1 MVTNKKKTF
10 KKLLPWLI
18 GTLSVIVVAVI
29 VVVAVFTG
37 TTADYSAPA
46 YVSAEVVKG
55 AVLKGAEEDYLLVSE
70 SDSYELYYYE
80 PTLSIKLVNK
90 QTGAVMEST
99 LSEEKDDGTSNKTWK
114 GYMKSGVVVHAIRGT
129 VNTNQLDLVNSK
141 HTIRTWETP
150 GGIYAEVTFTD
161 FGIRFGV
168 EVKLDGDELVV
179 RVPESSISETKENC
193 YIATITLFPFMGYTY
208 LGEENGYMLVP
219 DGNGALIYLE
229 DKDGRYTTGFSQL
242 IYGADA
248 GFASSAASSYLWGKF
263 EMVTDAN
270 QVLAPIFGMAH
281 TDDHLAYLAVVEE
294 GDQRCYIECQPN
306 GVYVN
311 YNRCYARFLLR
322 DVYVQP
328 LNNSNSGT
336 VKTVESDRLHSDL
349 QVRYCLLSG
358 EDANYS
364 GMANAYRDYLLE
376 KGKISRQDC
385 SYNTRIDFL
394 GLEQEE
400 FLMGTTDVVMTTVD
414 NIEEIYAILRKNG
427 VESVLSVYKGWQ
439 KGGLYDLPISQYKA
453 DGALGSTKAL
463 NKLIQEQA
471 AQGYQLYLYNDALLV
486 NESTNTTTF
495 NVMKMVNNRTF
506 KLEVNG
512 QVYDLFYYLMPSKL
526 DSNLQKLANDAAK
539 DGMQNLAL
547 AGVTNSLFSYSYR
560 GSFYSRRD
568 TLVSFENTM
577 AAIDEKM
584 SLILE
589 TPNAYM
595 WQYADAFLDMPLGS
609 SDFLYLDQDIPF
621 LSLVLKG
628 VMPMYSDYVNFEA
641 NKTENFLQM
650 VESGVYPSF
659 YLAYEN
665 SSMLIYTNS
674 SGLYSLEYE
683 TYMDTIVEYDT
694 ALRQLAEQTTDATIV
709 RHETLVSGL
718 VKVSYSNG
726 VCVYVNY
733 NAYAVDADGITIE
746 ALSYKVG
753 ESA

>member
-1 MVTNKKKTF
+1 
-10 KKLLPWLI
+10 
-18 GTLSVIVVAVI
+18 
-29 VVVAVFTG
+29 
-37 TTADYSAPA
+37 
-46 YVSAEVVKG
+46 
-55 AVLKGAEEDYLLVSE
+55 
-70 SDSYELYYYE
+70 
-80 PTLSIKLVNK
+80 
-90 QTGAVMEST
+90 
-99 LSEEKDDGTSNKTWK
+99 
-114 GYMKSGVVVHAIRGT
+114 
-129 VNTNQLDLVNSK
+129 
-141 HTIRTWETP
+141 
-150 GGIYAEVTFTD
+150 
-161 FGIRFGV
+161 
-168 EVKLDGDELVV
+168 
-179 RVPESSISETKENC
+179 
-193 YIATITLFPFMGYTY
+193 
-208 LGEENGYMLVP
+208 
-219 DGNGALIYLE
+219 
-229 DKDGRYTTGFSQL
+229 
-242 IYGADA
+242 
-248 GFASSAASSYLWGKF
+248 
-263 EMVTDAN
+263 
-270 QVLAPIFGMAH
+270 
-281 TDDHLAYLAVVEE
+281 
-294 GDQRCYIECQPN
+294 
-306 GVYVN
+306 
-311 YNRCYARFLLR
+311 
-322 DVYVQP
+322 
-328 LNNSNSGT
+328 
-336 VKTVESDRLHSDL
+336 
-349 QVRYCLLSG
+349 
-358 EDANYS
+358 
-364 GMANAYRDYLLE
+364 
-376 KGKISRQDC
+376 
-385 SYNTRIDFL
+385 
-394 GLEQEE
+394 
-400 FLMGTTDVVMTTVD
+400 MGTTDVVMTTVD

-495 NVMKMVNNRTF
+495 NVMKMVNKRTF

>member
-1 MVTNKKKTF
+1 MAIKKKQLF

-18 GTLSVIVVAVI
+18 GTLSVVVIAVI
-29 VVVAVFTG
+29 VVVALLTG

-55 AVLKGAEEDYLLVSE
+55 KVLTGAEEEYLLVSE

-90 QTGAVMEST
+90 QTGKVLEST
-99 LSEEKDDGTSNKTWK
+99 LSDEKDDGTANKTWR
-114 GYMKSGVVVHAIRGT
+114 GYMRSGVVVHAIRGT
-129 VNTNQLDLVNSK
+129 VNTNQLDMVNSK
-141 HTIRTWETP
+141 HTIKSWYTP
-150 GGIYAEVTFTD
+150 GGIYAEVAFTD

-193 YIATITLFPFMGYTY
+193 YISTITLFPFMGYTY
-208 LGEENGYMLVP
+208 LGEEPGYMLVP

-229 DKDGRYTTGFSQL
+229 DKDGRYSTGFSQM
-242 IYGADA
+242 IYGADV
-248 GFASSAASSYLWGKF
+248 GFAGSSASSYLWEKF
-263 EMVTDAN
+263 EMVTKTN
-270 QVLAPIFGMAH
+270 QVMAPVFGMAH
-281 TDDHLAYLAVVEE
+281 TQQGQAYLAIVEE

-311 YNRCYARFLLR
+311 YNRCFARFLLR

-328 LNNSNSGT
+328 LNNSNSGS
-336 VKTVESDRLHSDL
+336 VKTVEEDRIHTDL

-364 GMANAYRDYLLE
+364 GMANAYRAYLLDN
-376 KGKISRQDC
+376 GLISQQDC
-385 SYNTRIDFL
+385 GYNTRIDFL

-400 FLMGTTDVVMTTVD
+400 FLMGTTDVVMTTVG
-414 NIEEIYAILRKNG
+414 NIEDIYAILRENG
-427 VESVLSVYKGWQ
+427 VESVISVYKGWQ
-439 KGGLYDLPISQYKA
+439 KGGLYDLPISKFKP
-453 DGALGSTKAL
+453 DSSLGSTKAL
-463 NKLIQEQA
+463 TQLMQEQA
-471 AQGYQLYLYNDALLV
+471 AHGYQLYLYNDALLV
-486 NESTNTTTF
+486 NETTNATTF
-495 NVMKMVNNRTF
+495 NVMKMVNKRTF

-526 DSNLQKLANDAAK
+526 DSNLQNFVNDANG
-539 DGMQNLAL
+539 DGMNHMAL
-547 AGVTNSLFSYSYR
+547 AGVTDTLFSYSYR
-560 GSFYSRRD
+560 GEFYSRRD
-568 TLVSFENTM
+568 TLVSFEATM

-584 SLILE
+584 QLILE

-609 SDFLYLDQDIPF
+609 SDFLYVDQDIPF

-628 VMPMYSDYVNFEA
+628 VIPMYADYVNFEA

-694 ALRQLAEQTTDATIV
+694 ALRQLAEQTGDAHIV
-709 RHETLVSGL
+709 RHETLESGL

-726 VCVYVNY
+726 VCIYVNY
-733 NAYAVDADGITIE
+733 NAYAVDADGMTIE

-753 ESA
+753 ESE